1 MHIVIVLY
9 VRMLLN
15 SLSTLYVFQNITNKV
30 LRSIARKEWS
40 SALGV
45 FSALKHVIL
54 LQPDIDR
61 ACDSV
66 QRQQLSG
73 VLNKLQQT
81 VSITLLSR
89 SVQSANSF
97 VL

>member
-1 MHIVIVLY
+1 MCLLY
-9 VRMLLN
+9 LMYL
-15 SLSTLYVFQNITNKV
+15 FQNITNKV

-81 VSITLLSR
+81 VSVIDIYII
-89 SVQSANSF
+89 QST
-97 VL
+97 

>member
-1 MHIVIVLY
+1 M
-9 VRMLLN
+9 
-15 SLSTLYVFQNITNKV
+15 

-61 ACDSV
+61 ACDAV

-73 VLNKLQQT
+73 VLLKLQQT
-81 VSITLLSR
+81 VCGLMAEKCFLLNDNPNFVGYKSVGSIFGIGQR
-89 SVQSANSF
+89 
-97 VL
+97 